1 MAENKTYLTRLILEK
16 FQEAGELTLEAVL
29 PRNRAEGR
37 MWRQILGLPT
47 SYEFSP
53 RTFSAILSR
62 LKNHGLV
69 SKSGSHRKSLWFLT
83 NKGKDCIKI
92 KDVVES
98 SLPKEDGIARLVMFD
113 IPETECIKRRLVRT
127 QLVACGFRQ
136 LQKSVW
142 MGYRPLPEKF
152 IKSLD
157 DMKLKDKVQI
167 VSINKSGTLE
177 MI

>member
-1 MAENKTYLTRLILEK
+1 MVEDKATLTRLILEK
-16 FQEAGELTLEAVL
+16 FQEAGELTLEAIL
-29 PRNRAEGR
+29 PSNRAEGK
-37 MWRQILGLPT
+37 MWRQILGLST
-47 SYEFSP
+47 EYEFSP

-62 LKNHGLV
+62 LKKQGLV
-69 SKSGSHRKSLWFLT
+69 SKTGSHRKSIWAIT
-83 NKGKDCIKI
+83 SEGKDFT
-92 KDVVES
+92 KDAIES
-98 SLPKEDGIARLVMFD
+98 SLPKEDGVARLVMFD
-113 IPETECIKRRLVRT
+113 IPETESGKRKLVRVH
-127 QLVACGFRQ
+127 LISYGFKQ

-142 MGYRPLPEKF
+142 VGYRPLPEKF